1 MNVYISNEVKTMGNV
16 DYDRQKFVKEGNSQA
31 LHLKGLIIGQQSI
44 DGFLAFADK
53 FYVLPCFVVMFKQ
66 IPASIVVKVL
76 LPAYKPTLPCLLV
89 LLPTL
94 FPQAKNTMIYNTILK
109 IQRRERTMMT
119 VSFAAT
125 VCCVIL
131 TFTAFKVYPSLI
143 TIAACT
149 TCSYFIWQILLRHFL
164 AV

>member
-31 LHLKGLIIGQQSI
+31 LHLKGLIIRQQSI

-53 FYVLPCFVVMFKQ
+53 FYVLPCFVVMFEQ

-94 FPQAKNTMIYNTILK
+94 FFQAKITMVYYTILK
-109 IQRRERTMMT
+109 VFRQEKQMMYI
-119 VSFAAT
+119 SAFAL
-125 VCCVIL
+125 VCCL
-131 TFTAFKVYPSLI
+131 ASTA
-143 TIAACT
+143 
-149 TCSYFIWQILLRHFL
+149 CSVL
-164 AV
+164 